1 MPQSEGAVETSEFVI
16 REIEVQLD
24 NLLLRKR
31 SDIEKALA
39 ARIRREQE
47 ETRRKLESMEKEFEQ
62 EKRGLHEYRILVA
75 EVEAERNGILNDIQN
90 LLKRALGLQSQIEA
104 MARQTV
110 EEIQRMFLLQEKLE
124 SLRGK
129 TAEQAGFLKKNLS
142 EKYGIVAETPGEEET
157 GLPRVDLD
165 QELEKLRRI
174 KELLADKSLRG
185 EVPRPVGS
193 DFGGEPLP
201 GMDLDNGWKVR
212 IPDIRELTQSAQ
224 PEDEAETGLPAG
236 NIPAGEHEFGSEAP
250 SASEALEL
258 LRKTDPVEGG
268 GEVSYFQLGDRIAL
282 DADRLSSA
290 LEASLGEA
298 DKVSLKLDES
308 GSIKEQFFIKQ
319 ELIHIQESL
328 RKLVLK
334 AVNLCGKLEPVFPM
348 KTRDVF
354 NLDILK
360 GILEKL
366 TIGNWASPE
375 DLKSFAAETG
385 KLRSDLR
392 NGSRTP
398 GDDCR
403 SILDALGEL

>member
-1 MPQSEGAVETSEFVI
+1 MPQSAGAVEASESVI

-47 ETRRKLESMEKEFEQ
+47 ETRRKLESMEKEFDQ
-62 EKRGLHEYRILVA
+62 EKKNLHEYRILVA
-75 EVEAERNGILNDIQN
+75 EVEAERNGILNDIQE
-90 LLKRALGLQSQIEA
+90 LLKRSLGLQSQIEA

-110 EEIQRMFLLQEKLE
+110 EEIQRMVLLQEKLE

-129 TAEQAGFLKKNLS
+129 TAEQAGFLKRDLN
-142 EKYGIVAETPGEEET
+142 EKYGIVAVSPGEGET
-157 GLPRVDLD
+157 GLPGVDLD

-185 EVPRPVGS
+185 EAFRPAGS
-193 DFGGEPLP
+193 DFGGDSLP
-201 GMDLDNGWKVR
+201 GMELDNGWKVR
-212 IPDIRELTQSAQ
+212 IPDIRELTQSAP
-224 PEDEAETGLPAG
+224 PEDESETALPAG
-236 NIPAGEHEFGSEAP
+236 DVPAGEYEFGSKEP

-258 LRKTDPVEGG
+258 LRKTEPGEGRG
-268 GEVSYFQLGDRIAL
+268 DVSYFQLGDRIVL
-282 DADRLSSA
+282 DADRL
-290 LEASLGEA
+290 ASTLDAALGEA
-298 DKVSLKLDES
+298 KKLSLKLDES

-328 RKLVLK
+328 RAFVLK
-334 AVNLCGKLEPVFPM
+334 AVNLCGRLEPVFPR

-360 GILEKL
+360 EILEKL
-366 TIGNWASPE
+366 SIGNWASPE
-375 DLKSFAAETG
+375 ELKSFAG
-385 KLRSDLR
+385 GVRQLRSDLLDR
-392 NGSRTP
+392 SGAP

-403 SILDALGEL
+403 SILDVLEER